1 MVKLIQIILLLFVIT
16 SCAQIKNKNIL
27 LGKWQLI
34 ATNEN
39 DGGKPHTNE
48 VKNGEILN
56 FQDRNLLNNEKGE
69 KGTYQLENDHLKIV
83 LSGNTRQY
91 LLWYDDKKN
100 TVLHLTPVTEHYQL
114 ICDEGCSFTYVKKKE
129 VLFC

>member
-34 ATNEN
+34 ATNES
-39 DGGKPHTNE
+39 DGAKPHTNE
-48 VKNGEILN
+48 VKNGEIIN

-69 KGTYQLENDHLKIV
+69 KGTYQLENDHLK
-83 LSGNTRQY
+83 LSLAVIRGNICY
-91 LLWYDDKKN
+91 GMLIKK
-100 TVLHLTPVTEHYQL
+100 Y
-114 ICDEGCSFTYVKKKE
+114 CSPSYARYRT
-129 VLFC
+129 LSTNLR